1 MLPCPSQ
8 MLSLI
13 SPTRYELTHLNG
25 NGKMNS
31 NRIYH
36 LSIVSF
42 GLLIVTSC
50 FNQTVFGQLQTRTL
64 AKHAVLI
71 VDGQVVDVF
80 QSAAFKEQ
88 FLVKILVQKSE
99 AIRLEKMNA
108 SIRFPAPGENIY
120 VHVNRS
126 NTSSKRNN
134 RISPDLPKPN
144 MTIRAVLHSGDHQ
157 EWVGKARDWYQ
168 EFGQDSALTNPISR
182 QLGVSTEI
190 AFYGGKAALKV
201 VNVAGGSPAQLAG
214 IEPGML
220 ILTAD
225 GKPLAKPENLVKAER
240 EAKGILLIKL
250 FEPKS
255 RDERTVRVDL
265 R

>member
-1 MLPCPSQ
+1 VA
-8 MLSLI
+8 I
-13 SPTRYELTHLNG
+13 VTRYEIAHLDG

-42 GLLIVTSC
+42 CLLMVTFC

-64 AKHAVLI
+64 VKHAILI

-120 VHVNRS
+120 VHVNTS
-126 NTSSKRNN
+126 NINSKRNN
-134 RISPDLPKPN
+134 RISPDLPRPN
-144 MTIRAVLHSGDHQ
+144 MTIRAALHSGDHQ
-157 EWVGKARDWYQ
+157 QWVGKARDWYQ
-168 EFGQDSALTNPISR
+168 EFGQDSADSNLNSR
-182 QLGVSTEI
+182 QSGISTEI

-201 VNVAGGSPAQLAG
+201 VNVAGDSPAQRAG

-225 GKPLAKPENLVKAER
+225 GKP
-240 EAKGILLIKL
+240 
-250 FEPKS
+250 
-255 RDERTVRVDL
+255 
-265 R
+265 